1 LTRTLT
7 DVLRRGILSTL
18 ANWPVILTRV
28 AESLV
33 LFGAVVVAIIGCI
46 VPLLV
51 SAGMGAWEL
60 PATSN
65 GAWEMMARIF
75 VQHATLF
82 ADLFLFILAVGLVM
96 GVVHAFVSAGV
107 TRIFVD
113 AERAAPDTPE
123 LRREQFAAFTLERWS
138 DGARAA
144 WLRLFWIYNGT
155 WGLYGLILLVPTLL
169 CALLM
174 SAAIRAENTAAIV
187 TASCGSLALLLGIAV
202 LVGVVIAI
210 WTQKAVVVCVT
221 RDVSAAEALRS
232 GWAEVRADFLRH
244 FLVYLLIAVVSAGVG
259 SVLSS
264 AFAPFTFGARVSNV
278 FALLTGPVQIASF
291 AVQVAIGNAVASW
304 LIACY
309 AAMTEER

>member
-1 LTRTLT
+1 LKRTLT
-7 DVLRRGILSTL
+7 DVLRRGMLSTL

-51 SAGMGAWEL
+51 SAGIGSWEL
-60 PATSN
+60 PATPQN
-65 GAWEMMARIF
+65 AWEWMARIF
-75 VQHATLF
+75 AQHAALF
-82 ADLFLFILAVGLVM
+82 AYLFLFILAIGLVM
-96 GVVHAFVSAGV
+96 VVVHAFVSAGV

-138 DGARAA
+138 AGGRAA

-169 CALLM
+169 FALLIVEAV
-174 SAAIRAENTAAIV
+174 SAENTAAIV
-187 TASCGSLALLLGIAV
+187 ASTCGGIALVVGIGV
-202 LVGVVIAI
+202 LLAFVFAI
-210 WTQKAVVVCVT
+210 WTQKAVVVCVA

-232 GWAEVRADFLRH
+232 GWREVRADFLRH
-244 FLVYLLIAVVSAGVG
+244 FLVYLLITVVSAGAS

-264 AFAPFTFGARVSNV
+264 AFAPFTFGARVNNIV
-278 FALLTGPVQIASF
+278 ALLTGPVQIASF
-291 AVQVAIGNAVASW
+291 AVQMAIGNAVASW

>member
-1 LTRTLT
+1 MTRTLT

-33 LFGAVVVAIIGCI
+33 LFGAVVVAIIGCV

-51 SAGMGAWEL
+51 SAGIGAWEL
-60 PATSN
+60 PATPKN
-65 GAWEMMARIF
+65 AWEMMARIF
-75 VQHATLF
+75 AQHAALF
-82 ADLFLFILAVGLVM
+82 AYLFLFILAIGLVM
-96 GVVHAFVSAGV
+96 VVVHAFVSAGV

-138 DGARAA
+138 EGGRAA

-155 WGLYGLILLVPTLL
+155 WGLYGLILLGPTLL
-169 CALLM
+169 VALLM
-174 SAAIRAENTAAIV
+174 SAAIGAENTAAIV
-187 TASCGSLALLLGIAV
+187 AASCGGLVLLVGIAV
-202 LVGVVIAI
+202 LVGVVISI
-210 WTQKAVVVCVT
+210 WTQKAVVVCVA

-244 FLVYLLIAVVSAGVG
+244 FLVYLLITVVATGAS

-264 AFAPFTFGARVSNV
+264 AFAPFTFGARVNNIV
-278 FALLTGPVQIASF
+278 ALLTGPLQIVSF
-291 AVQVAIGNAVASW
+291 AVQMAIGNAVASW

>member
-1 LTRTLT
+1 MTRTLT

-33 LFGAVVVAIIGCI
+33 LFGAVVVAIIGCV

-51 SAGMGAWEL
+51 SAGIGAWEL
-60 PATSN
+60 PATPKN
-65 GAWEMMARIF
+65 AWEMMARIF
-75 VQHATLF
+75 AQHAALF
-82 ADLFLFILAVGLVM
+82 AYLFLFILAIGLVM
-96 GVVHAFVSAGV
+96 VVVHAFVSAGV

-138 DGARAA
+138 EGGRAA

-169 CALLM
+169 FALLM
-174 SAAIRAENTAAIV
+174 SAAIGAENTAAIV
-187 TASCGSLALLLGIAV
+187 TASCGGLALLLGIAV

-210 WTQKAVVVCVT
+210 WTQKAVVVCVA
-221 RDVSAAEALRS
+221 RDVGAREALRS
-232 GWAEVRADFLRH
+232 GWQESRADFLRH
-244 FLVYLLIAVVSAGVG
+244 FVIFFLITLISVGVASLMSTISPIAFGVG
-259 SVLSS
+259 RSNLLAVIT
-264 AFAPFTFGARVSNV
+264 AP
-278 FALLTGPVQIASF
+278 LQIAAS
-291 AVQVAIGNAVASW
+291 AAQSAVANAIACW
-304 LIACY
+304 LIAAF
-309 AAMTEER
+309 AAMTEEK

>member
-1 LTRTLT
+1 VTRTLT

-28 AESLV
+28 AETLV

-51 SAGMGAWEL
+51 SAGIGAWEL
-60 PATSN
+60 PATPGN
-65 GAWEMMARIF
+65 AWEWMARIF
-75 VQHATLF
+75 AQHAALF
-82 ADLFLFILAVGLVM
+82 AYLFLFILVIGLVM
-96 GVVHAFVSAGV
+96 VVVHAFVSAGGA
-107 TRIFVD
+107 RIFVD

-138 DGARAA
+138 EGGRAA

-169 CALLM
+169 FALLI
-174 SAAIRAENTAAIV
+174 SAAIGAENTAAIV
-187 TASCGSLALLLGIAV
+187 ASSCGGLALFLGIAV
-202 LVGVVIAI
+202 LAGVVISI
-210 WTQKAVVVCVT
+210 WTQKAVVVCVA

-244 FLVYLLIAVVSAGVG
+244 FLVYLLITVVSGGVG
-259 SVLSS
+259 SVVSS
-264 AFAPFTFGARVSNV
+264 LFAPFAFGARMDNV
-278 FALLTGPVQIASF
+278 VALLTGPLQIVSF
-291 AVQVAIGNAVASW
+291 AVQMAVGSAVASW

-309 AAMTEER
+309 AAMTESR